1 MDDYDFDDNNIE
13 TRNRITRSV
22 YTSTSNIPLEVLYEI
37 IPEQPQTLYVPK
49 LKTASEELIKL

>member
-22 YTSTSNIPLEVLYEI
+22 YTSTSNIPLEVLYES